1 MVFRGLKEGDFRP
14 PRKLDWHLIVAK
26 GAVVMGLGSVDSGH
40 VVQSLGDRLGR
51 GLALPFCRGWSRYW
65 VGILS
70 LESSNVG

>member
-1 MVFRGLKEGDFRP
+1 
-14 PRKLDWHLIVAK
+14 
-26 GAVVMGLGSVDSGH
+26 MGLGSVDSGH